1 MFDPE
6 RTCCACSVLLMYSNK
21 WKGWW
26 CAILHAAASSNVL
39 HVTSTIS
46 QKSICSH
53 AAQRKAICKQHLSA
67 KYGLGAREY
76 RDANSR
82 RPLRLRA
89 RVDDQAHST
98 ESEEQ
103 DRDRRE
109 LSLGPCSSSDR
120 SHRRVGLSKPLLR
133 LKLGLL
139 LLAMVDRGE
148 AVHPTPPGLTE
159 LSSPDGIQMLR
170 NSSPTDQFWL
180 LAQEFTTQD
189 SQDWCGL
196 ASASMVL
203 NALPIPKP
211 ALRAFEG

>member
-1 MFDPE
+1 MCFSS
-6 RTCCACSVLLMYSNK
+6 RKKKLLCLFCVTDYTATNRK
-21 WKGWW
+21 AGVRF
-26 CAILHAAASSNVL
+26 LHAAASSKVL
-39 HVTSTIS
+39 HVKSMMS
-46 QKSICSH
+46 QKSICSY
-53 AAQRKAICKQHLSA
+53 AAQRKAICKQHVSA

-76 RDANSR
+76 RKANT
-82 RPLRLRA
+82 LRALRMRA
-89 RVDDQAHST
+89 RVQDQAYT
-98 ESEEQ
+98 TAL
-103 DRDRRE
+103 DRGQRE
-109 LSLGPCSSSDR
+109 VSLSACRPSDS

-148 AVHPTPPGLTE
+148 ALHPTPPGLTE